1 MVGEEPAFRQQLEAF
16 VRDRYALDP
25 TAATIAGIHE
35 HDAKLADL
43 SLEGFAARDAFTDR
57 WLRVFESRDP
67 SSLSATDRTDLA
79 LVLGELRGELALR
92 PFERHVRQPSLYS
105 DAITRGAYYALIR
118 EEGDVE
124 TRLGALAE
132 RLEQA
137 PAALRSAVTNLD
149 PERVPPV
156 YVVVA
161 GESATAGATFVRAIL
176 PSLAPE
182 GSAAKAALA
191 GAGKRAGDA
200 LDQYAAW
207 LRDDLMRRA
216 KGTFA
221 IGRDAFDALLRDK
234 ELLPYDAASLK
245 RWGEELYAETAARL
259 VEAARALGDAE
270 WRDSV
275 DRLRADHPAEGELVA
290 AYRHDM
296 ERSREA
302 TRVAGLASL
311 PAGEWL
317 TVEPMPDFARPTLPY
332 AAYVQPGAFERS
344 RGGRFWVT
352 LPAAD
357 EPEAVRAQ
365 RLEGHPRKGIAV
377 IACHEGYPGHH
388 LQLATAAD
396 HPSIARK
403 AIRSNVF
410 IEGWGLYVEELMTE
424 LGFLDDPETR
434 LLRLKDLLWRAAR
447 VSVDVGLSTGELGF
461 EQAVRFMM
469 EGPRLERPNAVGEC
483 RRYTLNP
490 LQPSSYALGRAAIL
504 DLRGRAERKGLG
516 MRAFHDALLGCG
528 SIPPALA
535 AAELDLV

>member
-137 PAALRSAVTNLD
+137 PAALGHAVTNLD

-161 GESATAGATFVRAIL
+161 GESATAGATFVRAVL
-176 PSLAPE
+176 PSLAPA
-182 GSAAKAALA
+182 GSKAKAALT

-200 LDQYAAW
+200 LDQYASW

-216 KGTFA
+216 KGSFA
-221 IGRDAFDALLRDK
+221 IGRDAFDALLREK
-234 ELLPYDAASLK
+234 ELLPYDATSLK
-245 RWGEELYAETAARL
+245 EWGQELYRDTAARL
-259 VEAARALGDAE
+259 ASAAKELGDTD

-275 DRLRADHPAEGELVA
+275 ARLRQDHPAEGELVA
-290 AYRHDM
+290 AYRRDM
-296 ERSREA
+296 ERSRE
-302 TRVAGLASL
+302 
-311 PAGEWL
+311 
-317 TVEPMPDFARPTLPY
+317 
-332 AAYVQPGAFERS
+332 
-344 RGGRFWVT
+344 
-352 LPAAD
+352 
-357 EPEAVRAQ
+357 
-365 RLEGHPRKGIAV
+365 
-377 IACHEGYPGHH
+377 
-388 LQLATAAD
+388 
-396 HPSIARK
+396 
-403 AIRSNVF
+403 
-410 IEGWGLYVEELMTE
+410 
-424 LGFLDDPETR
+424 
-434 LLRLKDLLWRAAR
+434 
-447 VSVDVGLSTGELGF
+447 
-461 EQAVRFMM
+461 
-469 EGPRLERPNAVGEC
+469 
-483 RRYTLNP
+483 
-490 LQPSSYALGRAAIL
+490 
-504 DLRGRAERKGLG
+504 
-516 MRAFHDALLGCG
+516 
-528 SIPPALA
+528 
-535 AAELDLV
+535 